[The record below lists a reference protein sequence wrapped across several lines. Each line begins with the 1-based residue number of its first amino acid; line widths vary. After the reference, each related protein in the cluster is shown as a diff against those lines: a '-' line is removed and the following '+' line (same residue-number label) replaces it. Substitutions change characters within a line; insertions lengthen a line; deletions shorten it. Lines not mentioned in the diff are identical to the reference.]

1 MAWNIISGSA
11 MKIKVLLML
20 VKYISWKKYID
31 VSALKRAMREEGC
44 LAYSLLCFK
53 GKKKKQR
60 CLQSYKEK
68 LYKRQSKVIVEIED

>member
-1 MAWNIISGSA
+1 MLFMAWNIISGGA
-11 MKIKVLLML
+11 MKIKVLLMF

-60 CLQSYKEK
+60 CL
-68 LYKRQSKVIVEIED
+68 